1 VAVQRNRVTCDHDG
15 CDYSLAFEVLRP
27 GAAGGFTSEPL
38 PRHWA
43 RKEGWRIDEDGEFC
57 PRHSDVWEIREG

>member
-1 VAVQRNRVTCDHDG
+1 VAVHGNRVTCDHEG
-15 CDYSLAFEVLRP
+15 CDYSVAFNVLRP
-27 GAAGGFTSEPL
+27 GAANRFTSAL

-57 PRHSDVWEIREG
+57 PRHSDMWEIREG

>member
-27 GAAGGFTSEPL
+27 GAANRFTSAPL

-57 PRHSDVWEIREG
+57 PRHSDMWEIREG